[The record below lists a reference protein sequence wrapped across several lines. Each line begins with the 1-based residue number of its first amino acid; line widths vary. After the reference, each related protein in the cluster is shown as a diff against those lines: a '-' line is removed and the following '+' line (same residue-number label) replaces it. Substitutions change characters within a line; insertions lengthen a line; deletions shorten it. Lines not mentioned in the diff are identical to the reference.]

1 MSTETDTKQPLD
13 QFQEMWGQFASQ
25 AEMPSSDPMGAM
37 KSLQR
42 VAEAWANN
50 PQDLSNTMRSWTE
63 KLTATNQQIW
73 QDFLNQRPD
82 QLVDEKGTPDWSKLP
97 YFKWIREYYQTYS
110 GWMEESIQQA
120 PVEDSVKRDAIF
132 WSKQMLSALS
142 PDNYFWTNP
151 LAINKFVET
160 EGESLR
166 AGLQNWL
173 EDTSKGDG
181 LPATVDKTP
190 FKVGET
196 LANTPGKVVCRNEL
210 MELIQYSPLTDTV
223 YEKPL
228 VITPPWINKYYILDL
243 APKKSF
249 IRNLVSK
256 GHTVFVVSWKNPTAE
271 MREVGMDDYL
281 MQGPVTALEV
291 AQQITGAKQVHAVG
305 YCIGGTLLASA
316 MAWFNHPDN
325 LKTNPVEDWTLL
337 TSLVDF
343 EHPGDLGVFIN
354 EDTLKHLE
362 ETMAEQGYLDGKQMG
377 TTMRMLRPVE
387 LIWYF
392 FINNYLYGKQP
403 PSIDMLFWNDDAT
416 RMPEAMHKF
425 YLRQYYLHNKLRESD
440 GVTLAG
446 HPIDLRRIEQPLYC
460 VAAEEDHI
468 TPWTQVYQIN
478 KLVQGPVRFM
488 LSTSGHISGVVNP
501 PVDPPK
507 RSYWTGDGDA
517 ELAPETWQAQQKKVK
532 DSWWN
537 NWTVW
542 LSERSGK
549 QVKPP
554 KLGSSRHKPLADAPG
569 TYVLEP

>member
-1 MSTETDTKQPLD
+1 
-13 QFQEMWGQFASQ
+13 
-25 AEMPSSDPMGAM
+25 MP
-37 KSLQR
+37 QR
-42 VAEAWANN
+42 V
-50 PQDLSNTMRSWTE
+50 
-63 KLTATNQQIW
+63 
-73 QDFLNQRPD
+73 
-82 QLVDEKGTPDWSKLP
+82 V
-97 YFKWIREYYQTYS
+97 
-110 GWMEESIQQA
+110 
-120 PVEDSVKRDAIF
+120 
-132 WSKQMLSALS
+132 
-142 PDNYFWTNP
+142 
-151 LAINKFVET
+151 
-160 EGESLR
+160 
-166 AGLQNWL
+166 
-173 EDTSKGDG
+173 
-181 LPATVDKTP
+181 
-190 FKVGET
+190 
-196 LANTPGKVVCRNEL
+196 
-210 MELIQYSPLTDTV
+210 ELIQYSPLTDTV

-387 LIWYF
+387 LIGYF

-403 PSIDMLFWNDDAT
+403 PSIDMPFWNDDST

-425 YLRQYYLHNKLRESD
+425 YLRQYYLHNKLRNPMVSHWPD
-440 GVTLAG
+440 IPSTYAASSS
-446 HPIDLRRIEQPLYC
+446 PSTALRRKR
-460 VAAEEDHI
+460 I
-468 TPWTQVYQIN
+468 TSRRGRRCT
-478 KLVQGPVRFM
+478 R
-488 LSTSGHISGVVNP
+488 STSWCKGRCASCSRP
-501 PVDPPK
+501 PDTSP
-507 RSYWTGDGDA
+507 
-517 ELAPETWQAQQKKVK
+517 
-532 DSWWN
+532 
-537 NWTVW
+537 
-542 LSERSGK
+542 
-549 QVKPP
+549 
-554 KLGSSRHKPLADAPG
+554 GSSILRWTRPSAATGRETGMPNSLRKRGRLSKRR
-569 TYVLEP
+569 